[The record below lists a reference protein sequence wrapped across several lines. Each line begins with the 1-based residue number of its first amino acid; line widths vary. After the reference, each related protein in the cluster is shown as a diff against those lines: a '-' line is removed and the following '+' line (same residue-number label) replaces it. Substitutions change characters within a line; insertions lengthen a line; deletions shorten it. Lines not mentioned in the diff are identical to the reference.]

1 MTSRPK
7 KNYAT
12 AGAERERARFE
23 AAVDEFDCQWDEAQ
37 FDETLRKLTSADEN
51 DRARVVPIRCDECY
65 LKTELVL
72 QGNHHVEFLPV
83 SAPGCRHLPIESCP
97 NLKAAFTR
105 ARGSRPSE

>member
-51 DRARVVPIRCDECY
+51 DKGA
-65 LKTELVL
+65 
-72 QGNHHVEFLPV
+72 
-83 SAPGCRHLPIESCP
+83 CRPD
-97 NLKAAFTR
+97 TV
-105 ARGSRPSE
+105 